1 MSATEVWRNEAPSC
15 RRKEGASFGQPS
27 NQKLRQLP
35 EEGAGGRRKE
45 PEEGGRSSEEGG
57 WSFEE
62 GGRSFEAQASGRG
75 RRQEGASLSWP
86 GISFFSIAP
95 SSFLQ
100 LLPAASKL
108 LPEAGASE
116 AAGRSFEEAGRSCR
130 QELNTAG
137 RKQEATLALP
147 LFIGFHWFSYV
158 SHRFS

>member
-57 WSFEE
+57 RSFEEGGRSFEEGGRSFEE

-86 GISFFSIAP
+86 AVC
-95 SSFLQ
+95 L
-100 LLPAASKL
+100 
-108 LPEAGASE
+108 
-116 AAGRSFEEAGRSCR
+116 
-130 QELNTAG
+130 
-137 RKQEATLALP
+137 TLANTNTVAYACISSVAVHFMKHKHLSADKH
-147 LFIGFHWFSYV
+147 IN
-158 SHRFS
+158 